1 MAWTVSPQ
9 TLTVT
14 PVLTTKTLPLVLKAA
29 ATPALPASVLSPR
42 PPTVAMVTTSIT
54 KPESQNV
61 PINLQ
66 VASKLT
72 NQSLEPVRLVSKN
85 AMVVSPPSPP
95 CLADSVCVQF
105 VFCSAE
111 VIYWLFMFTW
121 GFCRVKI
128 NPSFCRFDLI
138 LLVLEQAVVW
148 VVAMLQPYWWRRSQ
162 FSVLAASVSHVDMWL
177 REPAEINR
185 FVHWWSMTVYSCR
198 RTKPSE
204 INWYIP
210 KVLVW

>member
-72 NQSLEPVRLVSKN
+72 NQSTEPVRLVSKN

-95 CLADSVCVQF
+95 CLADSSQSSLSSVVLRRSTDF
-105 VFCSAE
+105 SCS
-111 VIYWLFMFTW
+111 LG
-121 GFCRVKI
+121 GFAGFKKT
-128 NPSFCRFDLI
+128 SFCRFPLI

-148 VVAMLQPYWWRRSQ
+148 VVAMLQPNWWHRSQ
-162 FSVLAASVSHVDMWL
+162 SSVSLGCL
-177 REPAEINR
+177 R
-185 FVHWWSMTVYSCR
+185 
-198 RTKPSE
+198 
-204 INWYIP
+204 
-210 KVLVW
+210 